1 MRLQFFSFFL
11 LISASLLVV
20 AQAYLAET
28 HNEHVIAGNAAVV
41 KCEIP
46 SFVAD
51 FVSVTAWTEETS
63 GEDFYFSE
71 RFGAD
76 FFDGFSIC
84 FLCIYDRFLYGFW
97 NQCSYD

>member
-41 KCEIP
+41 KCQIP
-46 SFVAD
+46 SFVSD
-51 FVSVTAWTEETS
+51 FVSVTAWTDETS
-63 GEDFYFSE
+63 GDNYYFSDK
-71 RFGAD
+71 FGN
-76 FFDGFSIC
+76 FNKL
-84 FLCIYDRFLYGFW
+84 LCTII
-97 NQCSYD
+97 